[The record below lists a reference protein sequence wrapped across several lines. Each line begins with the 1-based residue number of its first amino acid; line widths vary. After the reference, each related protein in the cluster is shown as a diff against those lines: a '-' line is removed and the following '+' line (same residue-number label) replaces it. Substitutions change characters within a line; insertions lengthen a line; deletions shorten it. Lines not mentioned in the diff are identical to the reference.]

1 MQPGDIRG
9 GVELGYKDR
18 AKYLWHACIDC
29 GKERWV
35 KGCKI
40 HPRCD
45 HCSRIE
51 RGRESRGE
59 HHHLW
64 QGGRSM
70 TSLGY
75 VLVRLYPDDF
85 FYPMV
90 QKKGYVLEHRL
101 VVARALG
108 RNLHPWEVV
117 HHKNHIKKDNRF
129 ENLQLAN
136 DLGHKQ
142 LTLLE
147 DKIDSLAKEIRLL
160 RFENKQLQGDYLEAM
175 GAR

>member
-1 MQPGDIRG
+1 
-9 GVELGYKDR
+9 
-18 AKYLWHACIDC
+18 
-29 GKERWV
+29 
-35 KGCKI
+35 
-40 HPRCD
+40 
-45 HCSRIE
+45 
-51 RGRESRGE
+51 
-59 HHHLW
+59 
-64 QGGRSM
+64 M

-160 RFENKQLQGDYLEAM
+160 RFENKQLQGEYLEAM